1 MWKNSAANDFSE
13 QCNTQQKK
21 ELLVKGKTFSK
32 WLKNRHKTAKIATQF
47 SHSWTNKMHFSRVVY
62 NYPTHI
68 YVHLTALWCSN
79 PQRENAIQLNWDENF
94 HSLEKVT
101 TLEIATWT
109 ADVSLRFMSEFCG
122 FSKICLTA
130 SKDTHWKCP
139 SPPFSVQNW
148 IISLTQQLHTWWLC
162 HCRAAKILVYF
173 HTHKTFYRLSF
184 QLWNFPS
191 YQRRIELKNF
201 VLDV

>member
-139 SPPFSVQNW
+139 SPPFLVQNW

-173 HTHKTFYRLSF
+173 HTHTKHFIAPHSNCEIFLATSGESSWKILC
-184 QLWNFPS
+184 
-191 YQRRIELKNF
+191 
-201 VLDV
+201 